1 MPSAFPPAV
10 LPRFGAA
17 RLFATFLAAVFT
29 APAAA
34 QDLVKVGDRQV
45 QMAAMGSGRYTVIFE
60 AGFGRDLSVWRRVAP
75 ALADAAKLVA
85 YSRAGLGRSDPHPGA
100 VGLAART
107 DELEQLVA
115 TAKLQPPFILVGH
128 SYGAFL
134 IRSYAA
140 RHPEQVAGMVF
151 VDPSHERFEQEL
163 RKLDAARVDSDQR
176 AIEGFTPPALR
187 AELRSVQAIL
197 ERGALDTPGRLP
209 DVPVAVLTS
218 VQQREQ
224 AQLFLETPAAVQVWR
239 GLHDSLFREFS
250 SGSHVVTPDSGHNI
264 HLEQPELVAAAVRQV
279 IATAEAKETRR
290 RHAEARAQLLRRL
303 EQGGADAALAE
314 ALAASGFDEAERNR
328 IAYELLGPRK
338 QAQLAVRVM
347 KANAERFG
355 DSANAQD
362 SYGEALLATG
372 QPAAARAQFLKA
384 LALAAAQGK
393 EGKALAG
400 YRSNLDKAE
409 RALAAAP

>member
-1 MPSAFPPAV
+1 MQAAFPPRLGAALPALVLAV
-10 LPRFGAA
+10 LAI
-17 RLFATFLAAVFT
+17 L
-29 APAAA
+29 PASA

-60 AGFGRDLSVWRRVAP
+60 SGFGRDLSVWRRVAP
-75 ALADAAKLVA
+75 PLADAARLVA
-85 YSRAGLGRSDPHPGA
+85 YSRAGLGRSDARPGA
-100 VGLAART
+100 VDLAART
-107 DELEQLVA
+107 GELEELVA
-115 TAKLQPPFILVGH
+115 AAKLQPPFILVGH

-134 IRSYAA
+134 VRSYAA

-151 VDPSHERFEQEL
+151 VDPSHERFELEL
-163 RKLDAARVDSDQR
+163 RKLDAARVDSDNR
-176 AIEGFTPPALR
+176 AIEGFTPPAMR

-197 ERGALDTPGRLP
+197 ERGALDTPGPLP

-218 VQQREQ
+218 VQKREQ
-224 AQLFLETPAAVQVWR
+224 PQLFLETPAAVQVWR
-239 GLHDSLFREFS
+239 GLHDSFFRGFS

-264 HLEQPELVAAAVRQV
+264 HLEQPELVVAAIRQV
-279 IATAEAKETRR
+279 IATAEAKDARR
-290 RHAEARAQLLRRL
+290 RLAEARTQLFRRL
-303 EQGGADAALAE
+303 EQDGADGAIAN

-338 QAQLAVRVM
+338 QAQLAVKVM

-372 QPAAARAQFLKA
+372 QHAAAKAQFLKA
-384 LALAAAQGK
+384 LALAQAQGK